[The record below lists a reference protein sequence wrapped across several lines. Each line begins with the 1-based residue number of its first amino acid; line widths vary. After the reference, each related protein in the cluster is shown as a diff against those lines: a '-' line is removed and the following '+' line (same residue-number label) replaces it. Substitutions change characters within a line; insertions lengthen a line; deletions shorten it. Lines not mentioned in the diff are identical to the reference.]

1 MKQQEPLDFALETT
15 HLKLISCEAPWDS
28 VVFSMPVAQIDKLE
42 VTNFQAASEDY
53 VQYQAWISRKQISIV
68 SCRLAGDQL
77 RESILLE
84 ENGFRFIEM
93 VLHPQLNE
101 LQKQIIDKDDLQIF
115 PATQADLEELRTIA
129 ESSFAYERYH
139 VDPRLD
145 SKLADERYGRWVGNC
160 LQQEKQRLL
169 KILDGDRL
177 IGFFLVEGTSN
188 ESMYWHLTA
197 IAPQWQGRGYGK
209 RVWRAMLRHHQIE
222 GFDTVTTTISVR
234 NIRVL
239 NLYARLGF
247 HFLPPEMTFHWI
259 RDLD

>member
-1 MKQQEPLDFALETT
+1 MKNQEPGDFALETT

-28 VVFSMPVAQIDKLE
+28 AVFSLPVAQIDKLE
-42 VTNFQAASEDY
+42 VTNLQAASEDY
-53 VQYQAWISRKQISIV
+53 MQYQAWVARKQIGIV
-68 SCRLAGDQL
+68 SCRLAEDQL
-77 RESILLE
+77 CESMLLE

-93 VLHPQLNE
+93 VLRPQLNE
-101 LQKQIIDKDDLQIF
+101 LQKQIIDEDDLQIWR
-115 PATQADLEELRTIA
+115 ATQADFDELRTIA
-129 ESSFAYERYH
+129 ESSFTYERYH

-145 SKLADERYGRWVGNC
+145 SKLADERYGGWVNNC
-160 LQQEKQRLL
+160 LQQEEKRLL

-177 IGFFLVEGTSN
+177 IGFFLVEATS
-188 ESMYWHLTA
+188 SQSIYWHLTA
-197 IAPQWQGRGYGK
+197 ISPQWQGRGYGK